1 MWLMNVSNG
10 WSIVSVSFKSSTHL
24 SLSKQFIGPT
34 FRTSSQDDVRC
45 STASIC
51 LWLSHSY
58 INNAIKSLV
67 VLKIVMLLM
76 DGMHRCGN
84 IVLCCITARVW
95 SWGRP
100 RKWSSGCGCVLPFP
114 FLSSSLRIM
123 RILVVTHPPG
133 AAVTQCDWV
142 SSPRAPESFP
152 MIPLGRSFTLK
163 SPKVRNDVT
172 TKVRWQTSWVWWG
185 RALYHIVT
193 ALEPKL
199 VRWHNRL
206 SPLPHHLCLRRAFR
220 CWFICYLHWATK
232 LTNK

>member
-1 MWLMNVSNG
+1 MP
-10 WSIVSVSFKSSTHL
+10 FQTR
-24 SLSKQFIGPT
+24 FIGPT
-34 FRTSSQDDVRC
+34 FRSSSQDDVCC

-51 LWLSHSY
+51 LSLSHSY
-58 INNAIKSLV
+58 INNAIKNLI

-84 IVLCCITARVW
+84 IVLGCVTARVW
-95 SWGRP
+95 SWGRT
-100 RKWSSGCGCVLPFP
+100 RKWSSGCGCVLPFR

-133 AAVTQCDWV
+133 AAVTQYDWV

-185 RALYHIVT
+185 RQCII
-193 ALEPKL
+193 
-199 VRWHNRL
+199 L
-206 SPLPHHLCLRRAFR
+206 SPLLSL
-220 CWFICYLHWATK
+220 
-232 LTNK
+232 N